1 MKFKSIALAGCT
13 FIALGAMA
21 APASATKAE
30 DRREAKITRELNQQQ
45 AQNPGA
51 MPSQQSASASDQ
63 QNSDQQMA
71 ANDSQSNS
79 ANTDPNAKNNSSTL
93 GRAAT
98 ATGNEID
105 EAVGVKTAV
114 TNAEMR
120 KAVAAS
126 EVEDPAKTLATA
138 EVKTR
143 AGDPVGEVKAVEV
156 NPDGTAKAI
165 KADVGG
171 FLGMGERQVNMDAG
185 SLKYI
190 KDRNILVTDMTKP
203 QIQNLAP
210 VNVDENKNKTDKS
223 TY

>member
-1 MKFKSIALAGCT
+1 MRFKSIALAGCT
-13 FIALGAMA
+13 FVALGAMA

-30 DRREAKITRELNQQQ
+30 DRREARITRELNQQQ

-51 MPSQQSASASDQ
+51 MPSQQSASSDQ

-71 ANDSQSNS
+71 ANDSQDKD
-79 ANTDPNAKNNSSTL
+79 ANTDPNAKNNSSAI

-98 ATGNEID
+98 ETATEVD
-105 EAVGVKTAV
+105 EAVGAKTAV

-126 EVEDPAKTLATA
+126 EVQDPAKTLATA

-143 AGDPVGEVKAVEV
+143 SGEPVGEVKAVEV

-210 VNVDENKNKTDKS
+210 VDVNEDKNKTDKS